1 MKKPVFFLSSTIYDF
16 QDLRSSIKY
25 FLEEQGC
32 EVLASEYNDF
42 KKPLDVHS
50 YQACL
55 DMIKHADYFIL
66 LVGSRVGGWYDKENQ
81 VSITQREYR
90 EAYNFHLEG
99 RIKIINFVRQDIWNL
114 RSDRAELKKYLD
126 SIGTEK
132 ELSEKISKHPT
143 KKTNDPEFII
153 NFIDE
158 IGKNQET
165 KDALNGKN
173 EFPSGNWLHI
183 FNSFRDIADVLNPEI
198 FDGIPID
205 EAIMRR
211 LLLSELQ
218 EVMKKSLMKFKDGK
232 AFTPEAT
239 IDGFYREH
247 SFPEDLDILN
257 KIEVNSK
264 RIDMLSMLA
273 IFYAGR
279 TVNIPI
285 LAKALSSSTFLNF
298 NVEKR
303 NFEETPVF
311 KALVILQQ
319 EIDLAS
325 KSQSSD
331 VIKILEEV
339 KVNRLGRSE
348 QVVPIKIMSILSIL
362 HLLQRWTNIANLT
375 KSILK
380 YLNGEDFAMPAIY
393 RKSPIPYMN
402 TEIEK
407 ETVTQK
413 ELIEF
418 INN

>member
-32 EVLASEYNDF
+32 EVLASGYNDF

-55 DMIKHADYFIL
+55 DMIKYADYFIL

-143 KKTNDPEFII
+143 QKTNNPEFII

-173 EFPSGNWLHI
+173 ELPSGNWLHV
-183 FNSFRDIADVLNPEI
+183 FNSFRDIADVLNPQI

-232 AFTPEAT
+232 VFTPEAT
-239 IDGFYREH
+239 INGFYREH
-247 SFPEDLDILN
+247 SFPEDHNISN

-264 RIDMLSMLA
+264 RIDLLSMLA

-298 NVEKR
+298 NLEKR

-311 KALVILQQ
+311 EALVILQQ

-325 KSQSSD
+325 KSQFSD
-331 VIKILEEV
+331 VIKILEEI
-339 KVNRLGRSE
+339 KVNRSGRSE
-348 QVVPIKIMSILSIL
+348 QVVPIRIMSILSIL

-380 YLNGEDFAMPAIY
+380 YLNGEDFTMPAIY
-393 RKSPIPYMN
+393 KKSPIPFMN

-407 ETVTQK
+407 ETVTKK
-413 ELIEF
+413 EVIEF